1 MRKLRQEVAQG
12 CIANKS
18 QGQIFLARQSEN
30 LMFFPFPIQQQL
42 YLLPTFLFQRLL
54 NPPVSSQKEH
64 LASGELYFFK
74 LN

>member
-12 CIANKS
+12 CIVNKS

-42 YLLPTFLFQRLL
+42 YLLPIDASTKPLSLKC
-54 NPPVSSQKEH
+54 PPEGRITPDWKS
-64 LASGELYFFK
+64 LG
-74 LN
+74 